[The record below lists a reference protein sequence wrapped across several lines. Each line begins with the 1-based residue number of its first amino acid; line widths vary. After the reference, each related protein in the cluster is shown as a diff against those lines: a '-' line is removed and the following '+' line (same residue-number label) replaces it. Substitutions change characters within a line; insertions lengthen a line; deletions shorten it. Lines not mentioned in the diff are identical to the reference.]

1 MEFDA
6 LADLEIGGKL
16 IGRLIG
22 SLKFACHP

>member
-1 MEFDA
+1 MELDV
-6 LADLEIGGKL
+6 LADLEIDGKL